1 MLLLLLLLPLKTDDI
16 MKARAKSN
24 VEDRTI
30 GTRTARSKAAKNARR
45 GMTSNK
51 EPSAQQIAQEVHK
64 QTLQTTVKTNAK
76 NIMNLVSN
84 RRSSSSR
91 NRTSRNGGSMEGG
104 VESVG
109 NTNHPTTK
117 PPTASS
123 TRKDRV
129 SLRQQ
134 QREMNTAAK
143 QLAVVNSKKNTSSQS
158 AHSSSFVGTPDH
170 IPIPTRS
177 MIQAAKTAMIQAGYI
192 FPDRTTLHVVPVPSQ
207 QRGHPTTAA
216 TVTTSTQNHHDG
228 TTTPAMG
235 RGGGRRTGGG
245 GGGGRT
251 TSHNNNNNNNGRMRM
266 N

>member
-1 MLLLLLLLPLKTDDI
+1 
-16 MKARAKSN
+16 
-24 VEDRTI
+24 
-30 GTRTARSKAAKNARR
+30 
-45 GMTSNK
+45 
-51 EPSAQQIAQEVHK
+51 
-64 QTLQTTVKTNAK
+64 
-76 NIMNLVSN
+76 MNLVSN
-84 RRSSSSR
+84 RRSSSR

-143 QLAVVNSKKNTSSQS
+143 QLAVVNSKQNTSSQS

-216 TVTTSTQNHHDG
+216 TVTTSTRNGPNNNNLHHDG

-251 TSHNNNNNNNGRMRM
+251 TSHNNNNGRMRM

>member
-1 MLLLLLLLPLKTDDI
+1 

-24 VEDRTI
+24 VEDRAI

-45 GMTSNK
+45 GMTSTK

-84 RRSSSSR
+84 RRSSSR
-91 NRTSRNGGSMEGG
+91 NRTSRNGGSMEGV

-117 PPTASS
+117 PAASS

-143 QLAVVNSKKNTSSQS
+143 QLAVVNSKQNTSSQS
-158 AHSSSFVGTPDH
+158 AHSVQVGTPDH